1 MNAERETPIK
11 IRQTKYLNNIMEQD
25 HRAIKRRT
33 RSMFGFKDFRCA
45 RILLSAIKLM
55 HTIAKGQM
63 NDAGKLK
70 PSVPQQFYSLAI

>member
-1 MNAERETPIK
+1 
-11 IRQTKYLNNIMEQD
+11 
-25 HRAIKRRT
+25 
-33 RSMFGFKDFRCA
+33 MFGFKDFRCA